1 MVTGSAEPAK
11 RCVAPPVRNTSG
23 EGFRDVMRHFP
34 TGVTVLTT
42 TGPAGP
48 HGMTANAFM
57 SVSLHP
63 PTVLAAVHRDT
74 VTHGILQSVTG
85 FTVNILAADQTE
97 LALLFAR
104 SDPEEDPFLQVPWR
118 PSPATGNPVLAQSL
132 AVLDCSLRQRV
143 TVADHTLV
151 IGTATDARIQRP
163 EADPMVFSRRTF
175 QTVTK
180 APSPG

>member
-1 MVTGSAEPAK
+1 
-11 RCVAPPVRNTSG
+11 
-23 EGFRDVMRHFP
+23 MRHFP

-48 HGMTANAFM
+48 HGMTANAVM

-63 PTVLAAVHRDT
+63 PTALAAVHRDT
-74 VTHGILQSVTG
+74 ATHGILLAVTD
-85 FTVNILAADQTE
+85 FTVNILAADQQE

-118 PSPATGNPVLAQSL
+118 PSPATGNPVLTQSL
-132 AVLDCSLRQRV
+132 AVLDCHLRQRV

-151 IGTATDARIQRP
+151 IGTVTDTRVQRP
-163 EADPMVFSRRTF
+163 AADPMVFSRRTF
-175 QTVTK
+175 QTVTR
-180 APSPG
+180 P

>member
-1 MVTGSAEPAK
+1 
-11 RCVAPPVRNTSG
+11 
-23 EGFRDVMRHFP
+23 MRHFP

-42 TGPAGP
+42 NGPEGP

-63 PTVLAAVHRDT
+63 PTALAAVHHDT
-74 VTHGILQSVTG
+74 VTHGILRTVTG

-104 SDPEEDPFLQVPWR
+104 SNPAEDPFRRTPWR
-118 PSPATGNPVLAQSL
+118 PSPVTGNPVLTQSL
-132 AVLDCSLRQRV
+132 AVLDCHLRQRV

-151 IGTATDARIQRP
+151 IGTVTDAHVQRP

-180 APSPG
+180 APGPG

>member
-1 MVTGSAEPAK
+1 MTGSAGPAG
-11 RCVAPPVRNTSG
+11 CGIAPPVRHASG

-48 HGMTANAFM
+48 HGMTANAVM

-63 PTVLAAVHRDT
+63 PTALAAVHRDT
-74 VTHGILQSVTG
+74 VTHGLLRAATA

-104 SDPEEDPFLQVPWR
+104 SHPDEDPFLQAPWR
-118 PSPATGNPVLAQSL
+118 PSPVTGTPVLTQSL
-132 AVLDCSLRQRV
+132 AVLDCHLQRRV

-151 IGTATDARIQRP
+151 IGTVTDARVQRP
-163 EADPMVFSRRTF
+163 GADPMVFSRRAF

-180 APSPG
+180 TPS